1 MFTTARASCSRSSYF
16 DISYGLW
23 SSLSVS
29 LCLTLALSL
38 CLSLSLSRS
47 LSPSLSLSLSPLT
60 EQNRKCIVR
69 NQASDVVLRKY
80 FCVKNFCCQVIDN
93 HSRDFQASNSAK
105 ECQLNQAEPQ
115 EVKDNS

>member
-1 MFTTARASCSRSSYF
+1 MQAAPVVHTSTYLTVFGTLSLSLSVSL
-16 DISYGLW
+16 SL
-23 SSLSVS
+23 SLSVS
-29 LCLTLALSL
+29 LCLSLALSL
-38 CLSLSLSRS
+38 
-47 LSPSLSLSLSPLT
+47 PLSLSLSPLT